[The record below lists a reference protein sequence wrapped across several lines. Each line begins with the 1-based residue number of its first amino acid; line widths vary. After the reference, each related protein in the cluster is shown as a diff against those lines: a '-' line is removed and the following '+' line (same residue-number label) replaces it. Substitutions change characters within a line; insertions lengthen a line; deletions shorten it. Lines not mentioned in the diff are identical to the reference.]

1 MLYRDTPVVKSSSRE
16 LCYIIL
22 VGVLLGYICP
32 FTLIAYPTVTS
43 CYLQRLLVGLSAAM
57 CYSALVTKTNRIARI
72 LAGSKKKICTKKP
85 RFMSAWAQVVIS
97 FFLISLQLILEI
109 TLIILEPPMPIK
121 YYPSIREVYL
131 ICNTSTVG
139 MVAPLGYNGLLIM
152 SCTYYAFKTRNVPAN
167 FNEAKYIA
175 FTMYTTCIIW
185 LAFVPIYF
193 GSNYKII
200 TTSFSVSLSVTVA
213 LGCMFSPKMYIIIA
227 KPERNVRSAFTTS
240 DVVRMH
246 VGDGKAAQQSK
257 SILNMF
263 RRKKNENGSTN
274 CDPHHQQHSPGTDP
288 HLGTT
293 ALYNLAEEEDEEAR
307 PLWIA
312 PHSHSGT
319 LHGKDSYLTTE
330 PLQGVMVDT
339 HSSNIPGFNDT
350 MGASGI
356 QASSTN
362 QPLGFTFSQL
372 SCPLQGGAS
381 FGGEDL
387 ISPLEGAEGEA
398 LDLLHSYTEEEE
410 EDDEK
415 EELAQSKLTLE
426 DSLALTPPSPF
437 RDSVCSAGSVPGS
450 PVSESVFCS
459 PPSSAYSSVI
469 LQDFRQSSSTL

>member
-1 MLYRDTPVVKSSSRE
+1 MWH
-16 LCYIIL
+16 
-22 VGVLLGYICP
+22 
-32 FTLIAYPTVTS
+32 
-43 CYLQRLLVGLSAAM
+43 RLSVH
-57 CYSALVTKTNRIARI
+57 VRKQE
-72 LAGSKKKICTKKP
+72 AGSNQT
-85 RFMSAWAQVVIS
+85 AVIRP
-97 FFLISLQLILEI
+97 L
-109 TLIILEPPMPIK
+109 TNAPID
-121 YYPSIREVYL
+121 PHS
-131 ICNTSTVG
+131 
-139 MVAPLGYNGLLIM
+139 
-152 SCTYYAFKTRNVPAN
+152 
-167 FNEAKYIA
+167 
-175 FTMYTTCIIW
+175 
-185 LAFVPIYF
+185 
-193 GSNYKII
+193 
-200 TTSFSVSLSVTVA
+200 
-213 LGCMFSPKMYIIIA
+213 
-227 KPERNVRSAFTTS
+227 
-240 DVVRMH
+240 
-246 VGDGKAAQQSK
+246 
-257 SILNMF
+257 
-263 RRKKNENGSTN
+263 